1 MLRRTRSVASAA
13 SIIAGKGASMPR
25 WSGTPITSK
34 PSPSARRHRSTQLA
48 RDVAAPSATPNRKS
62 WTMRLSQPAESP
74 EATDPVVL
82 NLQVQNCY
90 GVHMPR
96 PMTFDPDAATDAAMQ
111 VFWRQGYAGATPATL
126 EAAMGIGRS
135 SLYNSF
141 GSKQQLYL
149 RALDHYVREESR
161 QVVDILAAQGP
172 VLPRLRAVIDH
183 VVALSL
189 RDAEHRGCLVTN
201 AAIDR
206 ARDDDA
212 VRALL
217 QRVVDEQTAAF
228 ADAIEAGRRTGEIAA
243 GVDAAATAGLLVAA
257 LNGIRVLARIDPSEE
272 RLAALADAAL
282 RGLAPDAP

>member
-1 MLRRTRSVASAA
+1 
-13 SIIAGKGASMPR
+13 
-25 WSGTPITSK
+25 
-34 PSPSARRHRSTQLA
+34 
-48 RDVAAPSATPNRKS
+48 
-62 WTMRLSQPAESP
+62 
-74 EATDPVVL
+74 
-82 NLQVQNCY
+82 
-90 GVHMPR
+90 MPR

-257 LNGIRVLARIDPSEE
+257 LNGIRVLARIGPSEE

-282 RGLAPDAP
+282 RGLASDAP